1 MHLLQFYAILK
12 SVIADLTVHQRL
24 TLQRRTEQK
33 ILLSSVV
40 YRTEDSLVFNCLHEL
55 SYLTK
60 ESPLKENAEFLAANT
75 FIKNKIKRKTH
86 CSSSVTTRRHY
97 ATIPAK

>member
-1 MHLLQFYAILK
+1 MHLLQFYATLK

-24 TLQRRTEQK
+24 TLQMRTEQK

-55 SYLTK
+55 SYLTN
-60 ESPLKENAEFLAANT
+60 ESPLKQNGRVPSC
-75 FIKNKIKRKTH
+75 KYSSKT
-86 CSSSVTTRRHY
+86 
-97 ATIPAK
+97 K